1 MNQRKAIIGMAIV
14 SVFFLIGTFTLYHNV
29 SPYLDDVSNAYRE
42 HDACN
47 LDENLTASQLRD
59 LLVSHEYV
67 KDTTDGRL
75 IASWIVERCRQDGGF
90 TNLGALNRNVN
101 KIGFTEIST
110 KGGLELKGRLTAA
123 RQYLGVADSAAL
135 RAAAER
141 PSRGQ
146 TAIKVKVV
154 YNDTTGGLGGLWNKL
169 TGRSMR
175 PVAGVPVRLTGHIPQ
190 VRDEFD
196 DVTSELVSQDTVIAW
211 AVTDED
217 GLAVL
222 PAEKGK
228 YYSVLPVKEGF
239 EYGREKGTVD
249 GPLGSRGARY
259 TFVQH
264 EHMLTP
270 LSTSSYN
277 RIKEDRALTVR
288 TPGQWKDALV
298 VSVTLFLLAWWIG
311 LMLLM
316 LIDRRL
322 RQQSDYML
330 PVALMAMTAVS
341 LLAMFAIV
349 DPLVD
354 RLLGLDMAWGVVYGV
369 LALVAMS
376 SINYVKFHIGQSR
389 VQCGVMQFDFISQAL
404 RWMTLPFMAKLD
416 TLRHTRRKKSS
427 EQLLLNLRYYAGLLL
442 SVLLLPVEWL
452 WKGVKWIG
460 ERLSGFLEK
469 KGWKPAAINW
479 PQGIGYIVMAFLLV
493 VLLAVFGSG
502 PEGSGARVNLGP
514 IQPSEVSKY
523 LVVVFMAAFFAANS
537 DRIRS
542 YANDVNQLNLKFKF
556 QLRTVLLLVVIIAL
570 LLLLYVVLIS
580 DMGPALVLM
589 VTFILLYSVARGDF
603 PQLVLGVLTFLALMI
618 AAKMT
623 IGSPLAMLMAALLWF
638 AAWIGYGLFKG
649 KKVYESAVMMNLLM
663 VIFTQAGAWLTALH
677 MSEGERLA
685 NRTAAAWSGVW
696 NNEAP
701 GGDQVAQGLWSLATG
716 GWNGQG
722 LGKGNASLVPAFNT
736 DMIFTSIGEV
746 MGWIVLVLILVCLV
760 MIIHRSLLLARR
772 AGHPFLFFLVSGIA
786 IVTGVQFFVIVLG
799 SVGLIPLTGVAVP
812 LLSYGKSSLIMN
824 LAAFGIVISCS
835 RQRATVRQKAFIKQ
849 YDDVV
854 ITSSLTFITLS
865 LLLVGTLFY
874 YQVVKRDET
883 LIRPAYVANL
893 QGERIPEYNP
903 RIRLLTNSLDAGN
916 IYDRN
921 GLLLAT
927 SSSSKLKEDI
937 LKLEQ
942 AGLDPVE
949 LKELSK
955 TRLRRYYPFG
965 DHLFFMLGDYNTRV
979 LWNNNDANPYGY
991 MAESR
996 HLAELRGF
1004 QNMKL
1009 DSLGRHVVDTVTS
1022 VAYRYNRFLPS
1033 DKRVYCFKQYDYS
1046 ALLPL
1051 LKSGIKSDAVKKW
1064 NEQRPQ
1070 RDLTLTIDA
1079 NLQFL
1084 MQKMMAENVAQ
1095 NPRLSTL
1102 KRLRA
1107 SVVVLDV
1114 NTGDLLTSACYPLPD
1129 QDVITA
1135 MLNSGMMYYR
1145 DYGNGF
1151 EAYTDRD
1158 LGLTFQTQPGSTAKV
1173 MSALAGFMKLGDA
1186 ADQISYMVYGDER
1199 VESGESE
1206 PSGVVKIQDAIVRS
1220 SNNFFV
1226 HFVNDKDLYHELD
1239 SIYRMA
1245 GIRVHINDGRNHSV
1259 TPYFF
1264 DLDKNF
1270 SYAGEMDVMRSRA
1283 LNRYNT
1289 YMKSQRSKAHERFN
1303 WNETGNAWGQHGIY
1317 ATPLNMARVA
1327 SMVAADGKFVPTRYV
1342 LAYGTGP
1349 DAKKV
1354 AVADA
1359 VTMTAG
1365 THYLHRYMQLE
1376 SDKHRASGRLT
1387 FGNSS
1392 SAMRMGGKTGTP
1404 ERVAYRNGGRMNDA
1418 WYVCFINSN
1427 KQHGPLAIAVRL
1439 ERTPYGTT
1447 SAEAVRFLNSTV
1459 IPALN
1464 VAGYELQ

>member
-1 MNQRKAIIGMAIV
+1 MNRNKAFIGMFLV
-14 SVFFLIGTFTLYHNV
+14 SAFFLFGTFTLFRNV
-29 SPYLDDVSNAYRE
+29 TPYLAEVGNAYKQQ
-42 HDACN
+42 DACN
-47 LDENLTASQLRD
+47 LDENVTVAQLYD

-67 KDTTDGRL
+67 KDTTDARM
-75 IASWIVERCRQDGGF
+75 IAGWIVERCRESEGF
-90 TNLGALNRNVN
+90 TNLGALNRNAN
-101 KIGFTEIST
+101 KLGYNDI
-110 KGGLELKGRLTAA
+110 KAHGGKELNRRLNAA
-123 RQYLGVADSAAL
+123 RTSLAVPDSAAL
-135 RAAAER
+135 HSSAATPA
-141 PSRGQ
+141 SGQ
-146 TAIKVKVV
+146 PVIKVKVM
-154 YNDTTGGLGGLWNKL
+154 YNDTVGGLHGLWNKL

-175 PVAGVPVRLTGHIPQ
+175 PVAGVPVRLTGHIPV
-190 VRDEFD
+190 VRDQFD
-196 DVTSELVSQDTVIAW
+196 NSTSAFVSVDTVLAW
-211 AVTDED
+211 AVTDD
-217 GLAVL
+217 HGVALF

-228 YYSVLPVKEGF
+228 YYSVLPVKEGYD
-239 EYGREKGTVD
+239 YGRERGTVD
-249 GPLGSRGARY
+249 GPVGSRGAKY
-259 TFVQH
+259 SFVQR
-264 EHMLTP
+264 ELKLTP
-270 LSTSSYN
+270 LATSSYN

-288 TPGQWKDALV
+288 TPDQWKDALV
-298 VSVTLFLLAWWIG
+298 VAVSLFLLAWWIG
-311 LMLLM
+311 IMVIM
-316 LIDRRL
+316 VIDRRL
-322 RQQSDYML
+322 GKQSDYLL
-330 PVALMAMTAVS
+330 PVALMAMTGIS

-354 RLLGLDMAWGVVYGV
+354 RMLGLDMAWGVVYGV

-376 SINYVKFHIGQSR
+376 SINYVKFHIGESR
-389 VQCGVMQFDFISQAL
+389 VQGGLLKFDFIAQGLNWA
-404 RWMTLPFMAKLD
+404 TLPFMAKLD
-416 TLRHTRRKKSS
+416 TLRHTRREKAS

-452 WKGVKWIG
+452 WKGVMWMG
-460 ERLSGFLEK
+460 ERLSDTLEK
-469 KGWKPAAINW
+469 KGWKPAAIKW

-493 VLLAVFGSG
+493 LLLAVFGSG

-514 IQPSEVSKY
+514 LQPSEISKY

-542 YANDVNQLNLKFKF
+542 YANDVNQLKLKFKF
-556 QLRTVLLLVVIIAL
+556 QLRAVLLLVVIIAL

-618 AAKMT
+618 AAKSF
-623 IGSPLAMLMAALLWF
+623 IGTPMSMMMAALLWF

-663 VIFTQAGAWLTALH
+663 VVFTQAGAWLTALH

-716 GWNGQG
+716 GWKGQG

-746 MGWIVLVLILVCLV
+746 MGWVVLLLIIVCLV
-760 MIIHRSLLLARR
+760 LIIHRSLLLARR

-786 IVTGVQFFVIVLG
+786 VVTGVQFFVIVLG

-824 LAAFGIVISCS
+824 LAAFGIVLSCS
-835 RQRATVRQKAFIKQ
+835 RQRATARQKTFIKQ
-849 YDDVV
+849 YDAVV
-854 ITSSLTFITLS
+854 ATSSLTFIALS

-903 RIRLLTNSLDAGN
+903 RIRLLTNRLEAGN

-927 SSSSKLKEDI
+927 SST
-937 LKLEQ
+937 EQ
-942 AGLDPVE
+942 LNEHLLRLGQTGLDPAA
-949 LKELSK
+949 LKALSHS
-955 TRLRRYYPFG
+955 RLRRYYPFG
-965 DHLFFMLGDYNTRV
+965 DHMFFMLGDYNTRV
-979 LWNNNDANPYGY
+979 LWNNNDENPFGY

-1033 DKRVYCFKQYDYS
+1033 EKRTYCFKQYDYS

-1051 LKSGIKSDAVKKW
+1051 LKSGIKSDEVKKW

-1070 RDLTLTIDA
+1070 RDLTLSIDA
-1079 NLQFL
+1079 NLQFHL
-1084 MQKMMAENVAQ
+1084 QKQMAEEIAK
-1095 NPRLSTL
+1095 NPRLARL
-1102 KRLRA
+1102 ERLRA

-1129 QDVITA
+1129 QETIID
-1135 MLNSGMMYYR
+1135 MYNKGMMYYR
-1145 DYGNGF
+1145 DYDKGF
-1151 EAYTDRD
+1151 KTYTDRD
-1158 LGLTFQTQPGSTAKV
+1158 LGLTYQTQPGSTAKL

-1186 ADQISYMVYGDER
+1186 ADKITYMVYGDER
-1199 VESGESE
+1199 VEPGESE
-1206 PSGVVKIQDAIVRS
+1206 PSGVVTIQAAIVRS

-1239 SIYRMA
+1239 SIYRMV
-1245 GIRVHINDGRNHSV
+1245 GIRVHINDGRNRSL

-1264 DLDKNF
+1264 DIDKDF
-1270 SYAGEMDVMRSRA
+1270 SYDGEMDVMRNRA
-1283 LNRYNT
+1283 LSRYNT
-1289 YMKSQRSKAHERFN
+1289 YIKQTRKKKHERFI

-1317 ATPLNMARVA
+1317 ATPLNMARVV
-1327 SMVAADGKFVPTRYV
+1327 SMIAANGKFVPTRYV
-1342 LAYGTGP
+1342 LAYGTGA
-1349 DAKKV
+1349 DARKV
-1354 AVADA
+1354 AVPDA
-1359 VTMTAG
+1359 VTMIDNTRDL
-1365 THYLHRYMQLE
+1365 YRYMQLE
-1376 SDKHRASGRLT
+1376 SDKHRAAGRLN
-1387 FGNSS
+1387 FGYSS
-1392 SAMRMGGKTGTP
+1392 SEMRMGGKTGTP
-1404 ERVAYRNGGRMNDA
+1404 ERVAYYNGGCMNDA

-1427 KQHGPLAIAVRL
+1427 KQHGPIAVALRL
-1439 ERTPYGTT
+1439 ERTPDGTT
-1447 SAEAVRFLNSTV
+1447 SGEAVRFLNSTV

-1464 VAGYELQ
+1464 AAGYDLQ